1 MPIVNRPQSVHAEA
15 VWRRIVSHSGA
26 AFHQVRGKPFTYEAR
41 GRTIYLH
48 TTNWVIGRAAVE
60 QALTRMPLD
69 RVSDL
74 QDRSAPSYL
83 YAILTPIGLQRR
95 QPTKGTFA
103 LGANHA
109 ASTLR

>member
-26 AFHQVRGKPFTYEAR
+26 AFHQVRGRPFTYEAR

-83 YAILTPIGLQRR
+83 YAILTADRI
-95 QPTKGTFA
+95 
-103 LGANHA
+103 A
-109 ASTLR
+109 ASTTDEGDVRPRSQPCR